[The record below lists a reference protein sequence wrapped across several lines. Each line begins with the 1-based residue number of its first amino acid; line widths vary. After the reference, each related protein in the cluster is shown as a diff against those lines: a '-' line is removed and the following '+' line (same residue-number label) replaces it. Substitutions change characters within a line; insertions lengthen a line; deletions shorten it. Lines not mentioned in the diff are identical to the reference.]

1 MQATFLIQSYT
12 SDMPNARHLG
22 YALALALLLHALVL
36 LGLHF
41 SPATTPPPLMEPI
54 EVSLDAA
61 APGVT
66 PPQKSLTSPPPK
78 PEVPPEKPPEI
89 IPEPPPPEPQLSDT
103 PLEKPQPPQP
113 EPTPVPPIPVIAQP
127 TPTVATPLPS
137 APPAEEIQPI
147 FRLTRMP
154 SFQQKIEAVYP
165 VAERRAGTQA
175 NVLAEVTIDSLG
187 KVIKVRILKSG
198 GTTFDEAV
206 TQALQKSLFNPGM
219 IEGKPV
225 GTRFQ
230 VPFRFNLN

>member
-12 SDMPNARHLG
+12 SDMPHARHLG
-22 YALALALLLHALVL
+22 CALALALLLHALVL

-41 SPATTPPPLMEPI
+41 SPATMPPPPMEPI

-61 APGVT
+61 APSVA
-66 PPQKSLTSPPPK
+66 PPQKSPTFPPPK
-78 PEVPPEKPPEI
+78 PEVTPEKPPEI

-113 EPTPVPPIPVIAQP
+113 EPAPAPPVIAQP
-127 TPTVATPLPS
+127 TPPVATQLPS
-137 APPAEEIQPI
+137 TPPAEEIQPI

-165 VAERRAGTQA
+165 TAERRAGTQA

-198 GTTFDEAV
+198 GATFDEAV
-206 TQALQKSLFNPGM
+206 TQALQKSIFNPGM